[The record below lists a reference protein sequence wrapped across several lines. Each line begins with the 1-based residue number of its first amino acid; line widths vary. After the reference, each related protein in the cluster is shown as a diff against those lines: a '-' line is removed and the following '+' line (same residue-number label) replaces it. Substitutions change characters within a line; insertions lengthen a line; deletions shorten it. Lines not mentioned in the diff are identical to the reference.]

1 MAVEF
6 TLSLSLSL
14 SLSLFAIDAPK
25 YCTCRLQSDAG
36 DELQRKSERNCALN
50 QSLYNQSRRNHQMFN
65 SSCRLAGKQLSRHRL
80 SSVFYHLRR
89 LRIITASNKYWND
102 LLPTYT
108 AKSDARIQNW
118 NESSSNFVWVCV
130 SVVCVRAC
138 SFSLFFS
145 FFCFVVYRKSLDGA
159 ECIWYTGIPLRV
171 VVALSH
177 DTSPYDIDF

>member
-1 MAVEF
+1 MVFNEPCDRWDRSRLARQFEDKRQCPRWSHIQKKLSAIPSHRVTSF
-6 TLSLSLSL
+6 SSTSKSIIDHHRLPSSMPTVHHGCRIHSLSL
-14 SLSLFAIDAPK
+14 
-25 YCTCRLQSDAG
+25 
-36 DELQRKSERNCALN
+36 
-50 QSLYNQSRRNHQMFN
+50 N

-138 SFSLFFS
+138 SFSLFFLS
-145 FFCFVVYRKSLDGA
+145 FVLSSIGNHWMARNAY
-159 ECIWYTGIPLRV
+159 GIQVFL
-171 VVALSH
+171 
-177 DTSPYDIDF
+177 